1 MIRPLISKLTLTAY
15 REKRGVLSRIPG
27 RFPFSVM
34 LNPEYVSI
42 ESGIKYTTVDAD
54 QNQDQ
59 QKFASYEITK
69 VEIPKIILDATGAV
83 PKAEWPDRC
92 ESIKDMIFLLQGAVC
107 DLDDESH
114 QPPIVE
120 LCWGPI
126 YLFVRMTKCT
136 TKYVLFNSKGTPL
149 RAEVTL
155 TLESYESEND
165 SSKKKSPDLTHLVE
179 VKAGDTLPLMCDR
192 IYNDSSYYL
201 QIARINGLTN
211 FRQIKPGTML
221 EFPPMR

>member
-1 MIRPLISKLTLTAY
+1 MIRPLVSKLTLTAY
-15 REKRGVLSRIPG
+15 REKGGVLSKIPG
-27 RFPFSVM
+27 RTPFSVM

-42 ESGIKYTTVDAD
+42 DAGIKYATIGAD

-59 QKFASYEITK
+59 QKFSSYEITK
-69 VEIPKIILDATGAV
+69 IEIPKIILDATGAV
-83 PKAEWPDRC
+83 PQTEWPEGC
-92 ESIKDMIFLLQGAVC
+92 SSIKDMMFLLQSAVC

-120 LCWGPI
+120 LCWGSI
-126 YLFVRMTKCT
+126 YLFVRMTKCS
-136 TKYVLFNSKGTPL
+136 TKYVLFNSKGAPL

-155 TLESYESEND
+155 TLEAYQSDND
-165 SSKKKSPDLTHLVE
+165 SSKNKSPDLTHLVE

-221 EFPPMR
+221 EFPPIR